1 MFLGFTIYTA
11 CICETT
17 VCSSPHGNTCI
28 ATWRA
33 GYVLYRVL
41 LSMVCIH
48 SMVFLSVFRYH
59 ESMLDCCASLEVVKQ
74 KGITFK
80 EFTCLARCSGLDVQ
94 MFQLTGHVTQQYFRE
109 LVRSL
114 TTTDDRVIVM
124 SYSRKT
130 LKQTGDGHFA
140 PIGGYHPQRD
150 LILVMDVARFKYPP
164 HWVSMSTLWEAM
176 NTSDSETGRLAHT
189 MLSVVYH
196 TRELAYT
203 LTKSA

>member
-1 MFLGFTIYTA
+1 MYKPWYNNFSVPRVHYIYNMHLWDSGLFLFSWKPVYI
-11 CICETT
+11 
-17 VCSSPHGNTCI
+17 S
-28 ATWRA
+28 
-33 GYVLYRVL
+33 
-41 LSMVCIH
+41 
-48 SMVFLSVFRYH
+48 LSVFRYH

-94 MFQLTGHVTQQYFRE
+94 LFRLTGHVTQQHFRE

-140 PIGGYHPQRD
+140 PIGGYHPQQD

-164 HWVSMSTLWEAM
+164 HWVSLSTLWEAM
-176 NTSDSETGRLAHT
+176 NTSDSETGRVCSSRYWVLFT
-189 MLSVVYH
+189 ICRS
-196 TRELAYT
+196 
-203 LTKSA
+203 

>member
-1 MFLGFTIYTA
+1 MYI
-11 CICETT
+11 
-17 VCSSPHGNTCI
+17 S
-28 ATWRA
+28 
-33 GYVLYRVL
+33 
-41 LSMVCIH
+41 
-48 SMVFLSVFRYH
+48 LSVFRYH

-114 TTTDDRVIVM
+114 TTTDDRMIVM

-140 PIGGYHPQRD
+140 PIGGYHPQQD

-164 HWVSMSTLWEAM
+164 HWVSLSTLWEAM
-176 NTSDSETGRLAHT
+176 NTSDSETGRVR
-189 MLSVVYH
+189 SSRY
-196 TRELAYT
+196 
-203 LTKSA
+203 